1 MTIDVFVFVFIIL
14 CIIALIYGIIYNADK
29 IDRLFMCIILC
40 LLSGLFGWMISYDGS
55 PKGIDVYRGNAVL
68 KIGYVDGIPQD
79 SVVVWK
85 NNVK

>member
-14 CIIALIYGIIYNADK
+14 CIIALIYGIISDNDK
-29 IDRLFMCIILC
+29 IDKLFMCIILC

-55 PKGIDVYRGNAVL
+55 PKGIDVYRGNVVL

>member
-1 MTIDVFVFVFIIL
+1 MIIAVFICVLVIL
-14 CIIALIYGIIYNADK
+14 CIIALIYGIISND
-29 IDRLFMCIILC
+29 DRLNRTVMCIILC
-40 LLSGLFGWMISYDGS
+40 VISVLFGYMISYDNS

-68 KIGYVDGIPQD
+68 KISYVDGTPQD